1 MPLTLATPHAPLQV
15 PLTEAEKAERAAAAA
30 SKPNKL
36 ALGTEGGF
44 ALDAQKD
51 YTLDKSAT
59 LVVLQG
65 LGQPRLQVPLP
76 CPDLPELVLNVIT
89 AIQVGA
95 INTSQRRAAWHNQG
109 IMQNCMAWYS
119 ASQGQAYTVQYRTAW
134 HPTPTMKPSVWL
146 TMTPPPHTATLLLST
161 HWANPLLVGHDQ
173 GSAVVEHKLQFD

>member
-1 MPLTLATPHAPLQV
+1 MAHLTKPCSSLQLHLVTQHARPHPHRAPPLGPVTPHAPLQV

-44 ALDAQKD
+44 ALEAQKD

-65 LGQPRLQVPLP
+65 LDQPRLQVPLP

-95 INTSQRRAAWHNQG
+95 
-109 IMQNCMAWYS
+109 
-119 ASQGQAYTVQYRTAW
+119 
-134 HPTPTMKPSVWL
+134 
-146 TMTPPPHTATLLLST
+146 
-161 HWANPLLVGHDQ
+161 
-173 GSAVVEHKLQFD
+173 

>member
-1 MPLTLATPHAPLQV
+1 MPTTPHTFLQV

-30 SKPNKL
+30 ANKPNKL

-44 ALDAQKD
+44 ALDAQEN

-59 LVVLQG
+59 LVALQG

-95 INTSQRRAAWHNQG
+95 RPQRQGGAALHS
-109 IMQNCMAWYS
+109 M
-119 ASQGQAYTVQYRTAW
+119 VRTAV
-134 HPTPTMKPSVWL
+134 HPTIPFS
-146 TMTPPPHTATLLLST
+146 TPHHST
-161 HWANPLLVGHDQ
+161 T
-173 GSAVVEHKLQFD
+173 

>member
-1 MPLTLATPHAPLQV
+1 MMCLTHTPTALTTLTTTNTTTPPHSPPQV

-44 ALDAQKD
+44 ALESQKD

-59 LVVLQG
+59 LVVIQG

-89 AIQVGA
+89 AIQVGTH
-95 INTSQRRAAWHNQG
+95 IVFGT
-109 IMQNCMAWYS
+109 
-119 ASQGQAYTVQYRTAW
+119 
-134 HPTPTMKPSVWL
+134 
-146 TMTPPPHTATLLLST
+146 HTAFLGHTMFLGDAWLIFFT
-161 HWANPLLVGHDQ
+161 TNQANPLTVSSSGKC
-173 GSAVVEHKLQFD
+173 SR